1 MEKMLEPSLELFSKP
16 YNDNLKYIEGEIGS
30 KDYTYNIG
38 LLSPLNE
45 VCENLAQTAPII
57 FYEDIPFN
65 KGNLSIFKSWCQNLT
80 LDLTMKDFDDFQ
92 NVELSEDDPD
102 DEPTALKL
110 VNNTYDGVSYYSIYD
125 TLQVPRS
132 IYHYIEK
139 HGHLTCQVTLYN
151 YDRRIVDHKIFNQA
165 LTTCQ
170 IPELDFKYI
179 PETIKYSKIGEH
191 RTGHIRG
198 KDGVLYFYYYFNLPK
213 EYYTKCINIDCRTC
227 CYNVNKG
234 YFVGHSNTNQTK
246 LNHLCYDIAN
256 NGLKSVIQIKLLN
269 NGNSMV
275 YFANKREFMA
285 HYLGYPTL
293 PAVVIM
299 DGWNLPLYKN
309 LWKLE
314 SHAELANQ
322 LFNPYFLIM
331 NDAY

>member
-1 MEKMLEPSLELFSKP
+1 MERMLEPSLELFSKP

-45 VCENLAQTAPII
+45 VCENLAQTAPTI

-65 KGNLSIFKSWCQNLT
+65 KGDLSIFKSWCQNLT
-80 LDLTMKDFDDFQ
+80 LDLTMKDFEDFQ
-92 NVELSEDDPD
+92 NVVLSEDDPD
-102 DEPTALKL
+102 DDPTALKL
-110 VNNTYDGVSYYSIYD
+110 INNTYDGVSYYSIHD
-125 TLQVPRS
+125 VLQVPRS

-151 YDRRIVDHKIFNQA
+151 YDRRIIDHKIFKQA

-179 PETIKYSKIGEH
+179 PETIKYGKIGEH
-191 RTGHIRG
+191 RTGNLRG
-198 KDGVLYFYYYFNLPK
+198 TDGVMYFYYYFNLPK

-269 NGNSMV
+269 DGNSMV

-331 NDAY
+331 DDAQ